1 MWYDYFMK
9 IVKFFDLL
17 EDRVRAWLSK
27 RPILYA
33 LVAGVGAVFFFRGIW
48 IIADD
53 ADLGGWFTLFISLV
67 ILLLTGAFVSNFVND
82 KVIISGL
89 KKEKKLVEKTEEE
102 VRSELVTLSEIKNE
116 LSEIRKE
123 ISEIKNPRT

>member
-1 MWYDYFMK
+1 MK
-9 IVKFFDLL
+9 ILKFFDLL
-17 EDRVRAWLSK
+17 EDRTRAWLSK

-82 KVIISGL
+82 RVILSGL
-89 KKEKKLVEKTEEE
+89 RKEKKLVEKTEEE
-102 VRSELVTLSEIKNE
+102 VRAEMTTLDEIK
-116 LSEIRKE
+116 KE
-123 ISEIKNPRT
+123 ITEIKKELIDIKNLQNK

>member
-1 MWYDYFMK
+1 MK
-9 IVKFFDLL
+9 IIKFFDLL

-33 LVAGVGAVFFFRGIW
+33 LVAGVGAVFFFRGVW

-53 ADLGGWFTLFISLV
+53 ADLSGWLTLFISLI

-82 KVIISGL
+82 RVILSGL
-89 KKEKKLVEKTEEE
+89 RKEKKLVEKTEEE
-102 VRSELVTLSEIKNE
+102 VRAEMTTLDEIKNE
-116 LSEIRKE
+116 LSEIKKE
-123 ISEIKNPRT
+123 ITEIKNTRI

>member
-1 MWYDYFMK
+1 MK
-9 IVKFFDLL
+9 VIKFFDLL

-53 ADLGGWFTLFISLV
+53 ADLGGWLTLFISLI

-89 KKEKKLVEKTEEE
+89 KKEKKLIEKTEEE
-102 VRSELVTLSEIKNE
+102 VRAEVGTLAEIK
-116 LSEIRKE
+116 KE
-123 ISEIKNPRT
+123 ILEIKKELIDIKNSASGRQ

>member
-1 MWYDYFMK
+1 MLVFMR
-9 IVKFFDLL
+9 IIKFFDLL

-53 ADLGGWFTLFISLV
+53 AELGGWFTLFVSLI

-82 KVIISGL
+82 RVILSGL
-89 KKEKKLVEKTEEE
+89 RREKKLVEKTEEE
-102 VRSELVTLSEIKNE
+102 VRSELVTLSEIK
-116 LSEIRKE
+116 KE
-123 ISEIKNPRT
+123 ILEIKKELRELKDSGK

>member
-1 MWYDYFMK
+1 MK
-9 IVKFFDLL
+9 ILKFFDLL

-33 LVAGVGAVFFFRGIW
+33 LVAGIGAVFFFRGVW

-53 ADLGGWFTLFISLV
+53 ADLGGWSTLFISLI

-82 KVIISGL
+82 RVILSGL
-89 KKEKKLVEKTEEE
+89 RKEKKLVEKTEEE
-102 VRSELVTLSEIKNE
+102 VREEMATLSEIK
-116 LSEIRKE
+116 KE
-123 ISEIKNPRT
+123 ILEIKKELIDIKNLQSK

>member
-1 MWYDYFMK
+1 MK
-9 IVKFFDLL
+9 ILKFFDLL

-33 LVAGVGAVFFFRGIW
+33 LVAGIGAVFFFRGVW

-53 ADLGGWFTLFISLV
+53 ADLGGWSTLFISLI

-82 KVIISGL
+82 RVILSGL
-89 KKEKKLVEKTEEE
+89 RKEKKLVEKTEEE
-102 VRSELVTLSEIKNE
+102 VREEMATLSEIK
-116 LSEIRKE
+116 KE
-123 ISEIKNPRT
+123 ILEIKKELVDIKNQ

>member
-1 MWYDYFMK
+1 MK
-9 IVKFFDLL
+9 ILKFFDLL

-33 LVAGVGAVFFFRGIW
+33 LVAGIGAVFFFRGVW

-53 ADLGGWFTLFISLV
+53 ADLGGWSTLFISLI

-82 KVIISGL
+82 RVILSGL
-89 KKEKKLVEKTEEE
+89 RKEKKLVEKTEEE
-102 VRSELVTLSEIKNE
+102 VREEMATLSEIK
-116 LSEIRKE
+116 KE
-123 ISEIKNPRT
+123 ILEIKKELVDIKNLQSK

>member
-1 MWYDYFMK
+1 MK
-9 IVKFFDLL
+9 ILKFFDLL

-33 LVAGVGAVFFFRGIW
+33 LVAGVGAVFFFRGVW

-53 ADLGGWFTLFISLV
+53 ADLGGWFTLFISLI

-89 KKEKKLVEKTEEE
+89 RKEKKLVEKTEEE
-102 VRSELVTLSEIKNE
+102 VRTELVTLSEIKKE
-116 LSEIRKE
+116 LAEIRME
-123 ISEIKNPRT
+123 ISEIKNSRT